1 MKVKSSQIGLIVALL
16 FFLQTAVAQTMY
28 IGLNTGMVNSEVYS
42 LDQHNSFK
50 SEGWGYN
57 LGFYLRY
64 GKRPFY
70 QAGIDWT
77 RSSNTTSF
85 SNGSETVNGQVPFH
99 NFDMSLKLG
108 YEIVQRPVFK
118 WKASL
123 GPFIGKSILKS
134 TDVFK
139 FNPDTFNGPQ
149 YGFVAGT
156 GIKVTNMVFD
166 LEYTYH
172 FSNLFSNGY
181 AGIDPDSHIETFA
194 LKFGFMF

>member
-1 MKVKSSQIGLIVALL
+1 
-16 FFLQTAVAQTMY
+16 MY
-28 IGLNTGMVNSEVYS
+28 IGLNTGMVSNEIYS
-42 LDQHNSFK
+42 LDHDNSFR

-77 RSSNTTSF
+77 RSNNKTSF
-85 SNGSETVNGQVPFH
+85 FNGSEITNGEVPFH
-99 NFDMSLKLG
+99 NFDFSFKLG

-118 WKASL
+118 WTASV
-123 GPFIGKSILKS
+123 GPFLGKSRLKS
-134 TDVFK
+134 TDVFT
-139 FNPDTFNGPQ
+139 FDQENFNGPQ

-166 LEYTYH
+166 VEYSYH
-172 FSNLFSNGY
+172 FSQLFSNGY
-181 AGIDPDSHIETFA
+181 AGIDPDAHIESVA
-194 LKFGFMF
+194 VKFGFMF